1 MGKGGAG
8 CYRAPQPKRRSEIM
22 DSGGFNWA
30 ILNIVGPL
38 LIVIVLAYV
47 MIRNRKSR
55 TPQDIERTEAAT
67 RELYREED
75 AAHRKDDKFGT

>member
-1 MGKGGAG
+1 
-8 CYRAPQPKRRSEIM
+8 M

-38 LIVIVLAYV
+38 LIVIALAYA
-47 MIRNRKSR
+47 MIRNRKKSR
-55 TPQDIERTEAAT
+55 PEDIEISERAT

-75 AAHRKDDKFGT
+75 AAHRRDDKFGT

>member
-1 MGKGGAG
+1 
-8 CYRAPQPKRRSEIM
+8 M

-38 LIVIVLAYV
+38 LILIVLAYAV
-47 MIRNRKSR
+47 MRNRKAR
-55 TPQDIERTEAAT
+55 GHGEVERTEAAT

-75 AAHRKDDKFGT
+75 AAHAKDDKFGT

>member
-1 MGKGGAG
+1 
-8 CYRAPQPKRRSEIM
+8 M

-38 LIVIVLAYV
+38 LIVIVLAWA
-47 MIRNRKSR
+47 MLKNRKKSR
-55 TPQDIERTEAAT
+55 PEDIEPTERAT

-75 AAHRKDDKFGT
+75 AAHRRDNDFGT